1 MGKTSESWLLPDHTD
16 RARMLDM
23 DRRLQPIRR
32 AAFGVLAAG
41 LLITGPWIGWWTLA
55 PLLVAG
61 LLFTLAD
68 HVMDRVDRP
77 EYWIFGAWAG
87 SQLMIASSVLLLGG
101 VESSS
106 MAWFAIPVVTLSTR
120 FSYRGIAAGVAI
132 TLAMMLTVAFGA
144 GASAV
149 FDDPTLLVMPLALV
163 LAVAILSTALMRS
176 DVEHRSEAVIDPLT
190 AMLNRKALDNRVEEL
205 RQQSE
210 VTGAPLAAVMLD
222 IDHFKAVNDSVGH
235 AAGDAVL
242 RDVAYLIRK
251 EMRAFE
257 LAYRLGGEEFLVL
270 LPGARS
276 TDAMRLAE
284 DVRQRIEEA
293 QFVEGVRVTVSC
305 GVSTSRAGVPLDF
318 DKLFAEA
325 DAALYEAKDAGR
337 NRVLGPRSTV
347 IPVAA

>member
-1 MGKTSESWLLPDHTD
+1 
-16 RARMLDM
+16 MLDM

-41 LLITGPWIGWWTLA
+41 LLITGPWIGWWTLV

-61 LLFTLAD
+61 VLFASAD
-68 HVMDRVDRP
+68 RLMDQVDRP
-77 EYWIFGAWAG
+77 EYWILAAWVG
-87 SQLMIASSVLLLGG
+87 SQVMITVSVLLAGAP
-101 VESSS
+101 ETPA
-106 MAWFAIPVVTLSTR
+106 MAWFAIPVITLSMR
-120 FSYRGIAAGVAI
+120 FSMRGIVLGVAI
-132 TLAMMLTVAFGA
+132 TLALMLGVAFGSDA
-144 GASAV
+144 AAV
-149 FDDPTLLVMPLALV
+149 LDNPPLLIMPVVLV
-163 LAVAILSTALMRS
+163 IAIGIFSTALMRS
-176 DVEHRSEAVIDPLT
+176 DVEHRSEAVVDPLT
-190 AMLNRKALDNRVEEL
+190 AMLNRKALYNRVEEL

-276 TDAMRLAE
+276 SDAMRLAE
-284 DVRQRIEEA
+284 ELRKRVEEA
-293 QFVEGVRVTVSC
+293 RFVEGVEVTVSC
-305 GVSTSRAGVPLDF
+305 GVSTSPAGVPLDF
-318 DKLFAEA
+318 DKLFAKA

-337 NRVLGPRSTV
+337 NRVLGPRSAVT
-347 IPVAA
+347 PVAVCS